1 MSHVFLL
8 SFIFAMGGAYHGDSY
23 SNGAGLRP
31 SASASS
37 KWDRLPY
44 WPIALEGSGTA
55 PIGAMPMFGVSA
67 DRFMLAAEPPTAQT
81 PHVEVIEPLSGAPSE
96 SSWLQRCFM
105 IHSVLSPEEC
115 EAMIAVCEDVGFLDV
130 DRGKNSQG
138 ALTWLLSEQLVERLF
153 NRCAAF
159 LPKTLELSATEH
171 RTLAGL
177 NARGRFYRYQPN
189 AYDTFRPHRDDSS
202 PGSGFVPGSGA
213 REMRWDAGPVGKRRA
228 SLFSFLLYLNDD
240 FGGGETTF
248 FPPDD
253 MQGIVDGPRG
263 DCRESNLGG
272 EDTGGEVAV
281 RPRQGSV
288 LCFPQTLK
296 LSSDC
301 RADDD
306 SERALFPAPLHEGS
320 PVRELRADGGFS
332 RPKYVMRSDVLYDD
346 LWGGARD

>member
-1 MSHVFLL
+1 
-8 SFIFAMGGAYHGDSY
+8 
-23 SNGAGLRP
+23 
-31 SASASS
+31 
-37 KWDRLPY
+37 
-44 WPIALEGSGTA
+44 
-55 PIGAMPMFGVSA
+55 
-67 DRFMLAAEPPTAQT
+67 MLAAESPTAQT

-138 ALTWLLSEQLVERLF
+138 AVTWLLSEQLVGRLF
-153 NRCAAF
+153 DRCAAF
-159 LPKTLELSATEH
+159 LPKTLELSANDH
-171 RTLAGL
+171 RALAGL

-202 PGSGFVPGSGA
+202 PGAGFVPGSGS
-213 REMRWDAGPVGKRRA
+213 REMRWDAGPAGTGRA

-248 FPPDD
+248 FPPND
-253 MQGIVDGPRG
+253 MRGIGDGPRG
-263 DCRESNLGG
+263 DGRESNNLNRG
-272 EDTGGEVAV
+272 EDTVRGVAV

-296 LSSDC
+296 LSSDG
-301 RADDD
+301 RADGDA
-306 SERALFPAPLHEGS
+306 ERALFPAPLHEGS
-320 PVRELRADGGFS
+320 PVREHRADGGFS
-332 RPKYVMRSDVLYDD
+332 RPKYVMRSDVLYD
-346 LWGGARD
+346 LGGGLGTTEGHCG